1 MGNSERPL
9 SPHLG
14 IYRPMYTMVL
24 SITHRLTGI
33 FLSVGLALFVYWL
46 AALAS
51 GATAY
56 GTAVERLRSPL
67 LQLLLLGWLF
77 SFFFHLANG
86 LRHLAWDCGYGF
98 ERKQARA
105 SGWTVFILA
114 VLLTV
119 LCVVWVLRMRG
130 GSA

>member
-1 MGNSERPL
+1 
-9 SPHLG
+9 
-14 IYRPMYTMVL
+14 MYTMVL
-24 SITHRLTGI
+24 SFSHRITGI
-33 FLSVGLALFVYWL
+33 FLSVGLVLFVYWL

-86 LRHLAWDCGYGF
+86 IRHLAWDCGYGF

>member
-1 MGNSERPL
+1 MSRPL

-24 SITHRLTGI
+24 SISHRITGI
-33 FLSVGLALFVYWL
+33 VLSVGLIPLVYWL
-46 AALAS
+46 VSLAS
-51 GATAY
+51 GTAAY
-56 GTAVERLRSPL
+56 ALAVERLRSPL

-86 LRHLAWDCGYGF
+86 IRHLAWDCGFGF

-105 SGWTVFILA
+105 SGWAVFILA
-114 VLLTV
+114 TLLTV
-119 LCVVWVLRMRG
+119 LCVLWVLQLRG
-130 GSA
+130 APV

>member
-1 MGNSERPL
+1 
-9 SPHLG
+9 
-14 IYRPMYTMVL
+14 MYTLVL
-24 SITHRLTGI
+24 SISHRITGI
-33 FLSVGLALFVYWL
+33 LLSIGLLLLVYWL

-51 GATAY
+51 STAAY
-56 GTAVERLRSPL
+56 GAAVERLRSPL

-86 LRHLAWDCGYGF
+86 IRHLAWDCGFGY

-119 LCVVWVLRMRG
+119 LCVVWLLRMRG